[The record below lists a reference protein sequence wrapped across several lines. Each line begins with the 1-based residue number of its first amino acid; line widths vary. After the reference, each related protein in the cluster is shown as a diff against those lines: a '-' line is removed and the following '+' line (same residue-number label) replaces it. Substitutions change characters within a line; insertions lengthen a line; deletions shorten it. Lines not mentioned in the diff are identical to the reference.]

1 MLSQDPFHSLNPIE
15 DLAKAGIESSSNL
28 PGDEP
33 TIRFLAKEHSAVWAS
48 WASHPHSPG
57 LGPQLR
63 PLCAG

>member
-1 MLSQDPFHSLNPIE
+1 MLIQDPFHSLNPVE
-15 DLAKAGIESSSNL
+15 DLAKAGIESSSAR
-28 PGDEP
+28 DEP